1 MIGVRLKLREVNKMA
16 EPKLKTKRTKYF
28 EHLQSFIVEI
38 NNKEIEV
45 SKYDK
50 QDEQFNDYESEI
62 NVIDKEKVLTEE
74 EHEEVYEFV
83 EGLE

>member
-1 MIGVRLKLREVNKMA
+1 MA

-83 EGLE
+83 EELE